1 MWQRFSERG
10 RQVIFYSQEVALQY
24 GENYVSTEHLLL
36 ALCRLPDSAAC
47 RILERLGVSIES
59 VRAEIHRQLPRADAK
74 PSQDMTLTPRAK
86 RCIDLAYDEARNLNN
101 NFIGTEHLLLGLIRE
116 GDGLAGRA
124 LNKLGA
130 ELQSARAMTI
140 EVQDVERQAGPSNRV
155 PVNDT
160 GFIER
165 MRQRL
170 GLSSPSQ
177 SPNPAPPVPLLP
189 VRYDFHLLNPV
200 DQLLLAVLSDSK
212 SELALSLPMDGY
224 TLQRYLPAVVVEMA
238 KESANRTAS
247 ITDVLTEANQMAAK
261 ADKGQ
266 VSDIDIFLAC
276 LIHTT
281 DNVRSLLTSLGI
293 NPISGDEIPKNP
305 NQPKE
310 DEA

>member
-47 RILERLGVSIES
+47 RILERMGVSIER
-59 VRAEIHRQLPRADAK
+59 VRAEIQKQLPRKDAK

-124 LNKLGA
+124 LSKVGA
-130 ELQSARAMTI
+130 ELQQARAMTI
-140 EVQDVERQAGPSNRV
+140 EVQDEDRQAGPSNRV
-155 PVNDT
+155 PVSEA

-170 GLSSPSQ
+170 GLSNPPPPPSPT
-177 SPNPAPPVPLLP
+177 PHVPVLP
-189 VRYDFHLLNPV
+189 VRYDFHLLHPV
-200 DQLLLAVLSDSK
+200 DQLLLAVLSDPN
-212 SELALSLPMDGY
+212 SELALSLPMDEY
-224 TLQRYLPAVVVEMA
+224 KLQRYLPAIVVEMA
-238 KESANRTAS
+238 KDSGNRTAS
-247 ITDVLTEANQMAAK
+247 IADVLKEANQIAAK
-261 ADKGQ
+261 ADKGK

-276 LIHTT
+276 LLHTT
-281 DNVRSLLTSLGI
+281 DNVRSLLTSLGL
-293 NPISGDEIPKNP
+293 NPINQDEVPKDP
-305 NQPKE
+305 NQPKS